1 MISLK
6 RKTLIRVLIAEGILL
21 AALSLL
27 TLMIPT
33 LFSSLLSFPLE
44 QIALG
49 MRSLS
54 LTGTVGNGV
63 AMLLIALSAL
73 IPLFFALRYPGGR
86 ETLAERIALF
96 VLALI
101 LPVALYGILN
111 PGMFYGK
118 IPGGIES
125 YERALRVFL
134 STSVWT
140 VLILF
145 VVLRLIRLFRNGNRE
160 QLFRYL
166 RNILCALCINFTAQL
181 VINLFVSILT
191 PAGTEMSTAGFIHGL
206 LSLIAVIVPLVLD
219 ILVALRML
227 ALLETAATEEQ
238 EGLTEAAGKL
248 SRLSCITLAV
258 TSGLTALLYIA
269 QVLLLPQLSNV
280 STEVNLPVTD
290 LFFVLVILL
299 LSRLLIEN
307 KQLRDDNSLFI

>member
-86 ETLAERIALF
+86 ETLAEKIALF

-145 VVLRLIRLFRNGNRE
+145 VVLRLIRLFRGDAVLFHAAVPLLPRFQRLLQPFHGVKRHE
-160 QLFRYL
+160 LFR
-166 RNILCALCINFTAQL
+166 A
-181 VINLFVSILT
+181 
-191 PAGTEMSTAGFIHGL
+191 
-206 LSLIAVIVPLVLD
+206 
-219 ILVALRML
+219 
-227 ALLETAATEEQ
+227 
-238 EGLTEAAGKL
+238 
-248 SRLSCITLAV
+248 
-258 TSGLTALLYIA
+258 
-269 QVLLLPQLSNV
+269 
-280 STEVNLPVTD
+280 
-290 LFFVLVILL
+290 L
-299 LSRLLIEN
+299 LSRHHN
-307 KQLRDDNSLFI
+307 RPCGLRSFRCVPSAYRPCPD

>member
-73 IPLFFALRYPGGR
+73 IPLFFALRYPGGQ

-166 RNILCALCINFTAQL
+166 RNILCALCIYFTAQL

-206 LSLIAVIVPLVLD
+206 
-219 ILVALRML
+219 LVALRML

>member
-6 RKTLIRVLIAEGILL
+6 RKTLIRVLIAEGFLL

-33 LFSSLLSFPLE
+33 LFSSLLSFPME

-49 MRSLS
+49 LRSLS
-54 LTGTVGNGV
+54 LKGAGGNGT
-63 AMLLIALSAL
+63 AMLLIML
-73 IPLFFALRYPGGR
+73 IAMIPFFFAVLYPRGR

-101 LPVALYGILN
+101 LPVGLYGILN

-118 IPGGIES
+118 IPGGIEN
-125 YERALRVFL
+125 YERVLRVFL

-145 VVLRLIRLFRNGNRE
+145 IVLRLIRLFRNGNRE

-166 RNILCALCINFTAQL
+166 RNILCALCIYFTAQI
-181 VINLFVSILT
+181 VMSLFLGFSMYVGPRIR
-191 PAGTEMSTAGFIHGL
+191 TAEFIHGL
-206 LSLIAVIVPLVLD
+206 LSIITATVPLVLE
-219 ILVALRML
+219 ILVSLSML
-227 ALLETAATEEQ
+227 TLLETAATEEQ
-238 EGLTEAAGKL
+238 EGLSEAAGKL

-269 QVLLLPQLSNV
+269 QILLLPQLSNV
-280 STEVNLPVTD
+280 STEVHLPITD

>member
-1 MISLK
+1 LK
-6 RKTLIRVLIAEGILL
+6 RKTLIRILIAEGVLL

-54 LTGTVGNGV
+54 LTGTAGNGI

-73 IPLFFALRYPGGR
+73 IPVFFALRYPGGR

-96 VLALI
+96 VLALM

-111 PGMFYGK
+111 PGMFYGQ
-118 IPGGIES
+118 IPGGIEN
-125 YERALRVFL
+125 YERVLRVFL
-134 STSVWT
+134 SLSVWT
-140 VLILF
+140 VVILF
-145 VVLRLIRLFRNGNRE
+145 IVLRLIRLFRNGNRE

-166 RNILCALCINFTAQL
+166 RNILCALCVYFTAQL
-181 VINLFVSILT
+181 VINLFISILT
-191 PAGTEMSTAGFIHGL
+191 PAGTEVNTAGFIHGL
-206 LSLIAVIVPLVLD
+206 LSLITVIVPLLLD

-269 QVLLLPQLSNV
+269 QILLLPQLSNV
-280 STEVNLPVTD
+280 STEVHLPITD

>member
-1 MISLK
+1 
-6 RKTLIRVLIAEGILL
+6 
-21 AALSLL
+21 
-27 TLMIPT
+27 
-33 LFSSLLSFPLE
+33 
-44 QIALG
+44 
-49 MRSLS
+49 
-54 LTGTVGNGV
+54 
-63 AMLLIALSAL
+63 
-73 IPLFFALRYPGGR
+73 
-86 ETLAERIALF
+86 
-96 VLALI
+96 
-101 LPVALYGILN
+101 
-111 PGMFYGK
+111 
-118 IPGGIES
+118 
-125 YERALRVFL
+125 
-134 STSVWT
+134 
-140 VLILF
+140 
-145 VVLRLIRLFRNGNRE
+145 
-160 QLFRYL
+160 
-166 RNILCALCINFTAQL
+166 
-181 VINLFVSILT
+181 
-191 PAGTEMSTAGFIHGL
+191 MSTAGFIHGL

>member
-1 MISLK
+1 MK

-33 LFSSLLSFPLE
+33 LFSSFLSFPLE

-49 MRSLS
+49 MRALS
-54 LTGTVGNGV
+54 LTGIAGNGI
-63 AMLLIALSAL
+63 AMLLIALFAL

-86 ETLAERIALF
+86 DTLSERIALF
-96 VLALI
+96 VLALM

-134 STSVWT
+134 SLSVWT
-140 VLILF
+140 GLILF
-145 VVLRLIRLFRNGNRE
+145 IVLRLIRLFRNGNRE

-166 RNILCALCINFTAQL
+166 RNILCALCVYFTAQL
-181 VINLFVSILT
+181 VINLFISILT
-191 PAGTEMSTAGFIHGL
+191 PAGSEVTTAGFIHGL
-206 LSLIAVIVPLVLD
+206 LSLITVIVPLLLD

-227 ALLETAATEEQ
+227 ALLETAATEKQ
-238 EGLTEAAGKL
+238 EGLTDDAARL
-248 SRLSCITLAV
+248 SRLSCMSLAI

-269 QVLLLPQLSNV
+269 QILLLPQLSNV

>member
-1 MISLK
+1 M
-6 RKTLIRVLIAEGILL
+6 LIQILIAEGILL

-27 TLMIPT
+27 TLMIPS

-54 LTGTVGNGV
+54 LTGTAGNGI

-73 IPLFFALRYPGGR
+73 IPLVFALRYPGSR
-86 ETLAERIALF
+86 DTLAERIALF
-96 VLALI
+96 VLALM

-134 STSVWT
+134 SLSVWT
-140 VLILF
+140 VFILF
-145 VVLRLIRLFRNGNRE
+145 IVLRLIRLFRTGNRE

-166 RNILCALCINFTAQL
+166 RNILCVLCMYFTAQL
-181 VINLFVSILT
+181 VISLVVGILT
-191 PAGTEMSTAGFIHGL
+191 PAGTQVTTAEFIHGL
-206 LSLIAVIVPLVLD
+206 LSLASVVVPLLLD
-219 ILVALRML
+219 ILVSLRML

-238 EGLTEAAGKL
+238 EGLTDAAGRL
-248 SRLSCITLAV
+248 SRLSCITLAI

-269 QVLLLPQLSNV
+269 QVLLLPKLSNV
-280 STEVNLPVTD
+280 STEVNLPITD

>member
-44 QIALG
+44 QVALG
-49 MRSLS
+49 LRALS
-54 LTGTVGNGV
+54 LKGASGNGT
-63 AMLLIALSAL
+63 AMLLIMLIAL
-73 IPLFFALRYPGGR
+73 IPFFFAVLYPRGR

-101 LPVALYGILN
+101 LPVTLYGILN

-125 YERALRVFL
+125 YEHVLRVFL

-145 VVLRLIRLFRNGNRE
+145 IVLRLIRLFRNGNRE

-166 RNILCALCINFTAQL
+166 RNILCALCIYFTAQIVRCVFL
-181 VINLFVSILT
+181 GFAMYIGSDIR
-191 PAGTEMSTAGFIHGL
+191 TAEFIHGL
-206 LSLIAVIVPLVLD
+206 LSMITVTVPLVLD
-219 ILVALRML
+219 ILVALSML

-238 EGLTEAAGKL
+238 EGITEAAGKL
-248 SRLSCITLAV
+248 SRLSCIALAV

-269 QVLLLPQLSNV
+269 QILLLPQLSNV
-280 STEVNLPVTD
+280 STEVSLPITD

>member
-1 MISLK
+1 MK

-33 LFSSLLSFPLE
+33 LFSSFLSFPLE

-49 MRSLS
+49 MRALSLS
-54 LTGTVGNGV
+54 GIAGNGI
-63 AMLLIALSAL
+63 AMLLIALFAL

-86 ETLAERIALF
+86 DTLAERIALF
-96 VLALI
+96 VLALM

-134 STSVWT
+134 SLSVWT
-140 VLILF
+140 GLILF
-145 VVLRLIRLFRNGNRE
+145 IVLRLIRLFRNGNRE

-166 RNILCALCINFTAQL
+166 RNILCALCVYFTAQL
-181 VINLFVSILT
+181 VINLFISILT
-191 PAGTEMSTAGFIHGL
+191 PAGSEVTTAGFIHGL
-206 LSLIAVIVPLVLD
+206 LSPITVIVPLLLD

-227 ALLETAATEEQ
+227 ALLETAATEKQ
-238 EGLTEAAGKL
+238 EGLTDDAARL
-248 SRLSCITLAV
+248 SRLSCMSLAI

-269 QVLLLPQLSNV
+269 QILLLPQLSNV
-280 STEVNLPVTD
+280 STEVRLPITD